1 MQTTRTL
8 LIALLALF
16 VVVGCS
22 SNKEKPDVANM
33 PNGSIHIENWNIQAI
48 ATMAVGKGK
57 LGWNGQVYEFEIGGV
72 GAGGV
77 GINKID
83 ATGQVHHLKDIRDF
97 SGKYFEVKASGT
109 IVAGAAG
116 IAMENDKGVVIKLVS
131 KNKGVQL
138 SVGPKGIDITMK

>member
-1 MQTTRTL
+1 MKPIHL
-8 LIALLALF
+8 LSIFMIAFLLLT
-16 VVVGCS
+16 GCS
-22 SNKEKPDVANM
+22 SSKEKPDVANM

-83 ATGQVHHLKDIRDF
+83 ATGQVHHLNDIGDF
-97 SGKYFEVKASGT
+97 PGKYFEVKASGT
-109 IVAGAAG
+109 LVAGAGA
-116 IAMENDKGVVIKLVS
+116 IAMENDKGVVIKLTS
-131 KNKGVQL
+131 SNKGL
-138 SVGPKGIDITMK
+138 NLAIGPKGVDITMK